1 MEPLR
6 FAFAFGCASGHINP
20 SLAVTRRLVQQ
31 GHEVHYLSREQMR
44 SAIEDT
50 GAKFWNEL
58 EVESELYENREED
71 LMGATSALKKE
82 QGLENESMLAGFM
95 KLSCYSLELQLPGC
109 IRWLQQLQPD
119 AVAYCPL
126 LCQDAAYAAEF
137 LKLPKVAILTTAGPG
152 SMAFTMQAFL
162 DMSGST
168 AEELLEECRNYAPL
182 QQNVA
187 NLKEK
192 YGIEYQVE
200 RNLRNLGFLS
210 AAASADVC
218 LVTTTEDLQDPCPP
232 QLTEAYEQAGAKF
245 VTVGPL
251 LDQAGAKRAACHKF
265 NEAKTGAGDAH
276 QDDDDDELMEQM
288 RMAKSAGR
296 KVVLASMGTAPGTSV
311 WARLRA
317 AGCLRMVKSEFGES
331 ELSTFQGDSLKNIA
345 ESAHKVVTGDSPD
358 LGWHT
363 KPMEGSGRKGLT
375 GKQLCQAAWNG
386 VFDAFGSDDPTA
398 PLIILVTGPQPDALE
413 NLTVPSNAICRQMV
427 PQVDLLRAR
436 VDVFLTHCGQNS
448 FMESLVL
455 GVPMVCC
462 PGCVD
467 QPTNAAKAEA
477 LGAALQVSRPVP
489 EDGEEEAA
497 MQSYQSEV
505 ASKLLRV
512 LEEPGFRQKV
522 QAVSQRI
529 EEAGGVPRAAE
540 HIVRTARPLPVL
552 LNHRTLAAEAA
563 EAHEAN
569 KAVEDEDGGMQRTFS
584 GVGFALPIDTVV
596 KNVQS
601 MIEEGYVS
609 RPSIGV
615 ELAPDSVSES
625 LGMPGAM
632 VMKARS
638 EGRA

>member
-1 MEPLR
+1 
-6 FAFAFGCASGHINP
+6 
-20 SLAVTRRLVQQ
+20 
-31 GHEVHYLSREQMR
+31 VHYLSREQMR

-71 LMGATSALKKE
+71 LMGVATSALKKE

-168 AEELLEECRNYAPL
+168 AEEPWSEELLEECRNYAPL

-187 NLKEK
+187 NLKER

-265 NEAKTGAGDAH
+265 NEAKTGDAH

-296 KVVLASMGTAPGTSV
+296 KVVLASMGTAPG
-311 WARLRA
+311 
-317 AGCLRMVKSEFGES
+317 MVKSEFGES

-345 ESAHKVVTGDSPD
+345 ESAHKAKVQCKEVVTGDSPD

-448 FMESLVL
+448 FMEHRGENDTVNSPGRSLVL

-489 EDGEEEAA
+489 EDGEEQAA
-497 MQSYQSEV
+497 MQSYQSE
-505 ASKLLRV
+505 A
-512 LEEPGFRQKV
+512 QT
-522 QAVSQRI
+522 SQSSQF
-529 EEAGGVPRAAE
+529 
-540 HIVRTARPLPVL
+540 
-552 LNHRTLAAEAA
+552 
-563 EAHEAN
+563 
-569 KAVEDEDGGMQRTFS
+569 D
-584 GVGFALPIDTVV
+584 
-596 KNVQS
+596 
-601 MIEEGYVS
+601 Y
-609 RPSIGV
+609 
-615 ELAPDSVSES
+615 
-625 LGMPGAM
+625 
-632 VMKARS
+632 
-638 EGRA
+638 

>member
-296 KVVLASMGTAPGTSV
+296 KVVLASMGT
-311 WARLRA
+311 
-317 AGCLRMVKSEFGES
+317 
-331 ELSTFQGDSLKNIA
+331 
-345 ESAHKVVTGDSPD
+345 VVTGDSPD

-529 EEAGGVPRAAE
+529 EESAGSRRRLGAYLALLSTLCALRGRCQCCSITGPWPQRQPR
-540 HIVRTARPLPVL
+540 RTRRTRPLLGWKMVL
-552 LNHRTLAAEAA
+552 QSRCGEACCA
-563 EAHEAN
+563 
-569 KAVEDEDGGMQRTFS
+569 
-584 GVGFALPIDTVV
+584 
-596 KNVQS
+596 
-601 MIEEGYVS
+601 
-609 RPSIGV
+609 
-615 ELAPDSVSES
+615 
-625 LGMPGAM
+625 
-632 VMKARS
+632 
-638 EGRA
+638 